1 MLPNWGFKG
10 LQDPKNTS
18 MNLMHWTSPKG
29 GKVYAGFHIELE
41 GIKKF
46 TCQKG
51 LSNVTLTLRLR
62 FFCRLL
68 FQLMFSLSLASLSI
82 FIVKSFFNHAYA
94 LVFISLW
101 SCAMQARIPDRGNGD
116 FLQFWSW
123 WKIRESATHHHS
135 GTLPCPL
142 YFDANYH
149 THKPFAL
156 LVCVNFCR
164 ACIWAVISVF
174 PCFSHCIQ
182 TVIEV
187 MIIHCYY

>member
-1 MLPNWGFKG
+1 
-10 LQDPKNTS
+10 
-18 MNLMHWTSPKG
+18 MHWTSPKG

-94 LVFISLW
+94 LVFISLVVCHASANPGSW
-101 SCAMQARIPDRGNGD
+101 ERRFFYNFDLDEKYGRVQRITTQPHCHALSISMPITIHTSHLR
-116 FLQFWSW
+116 FL
-123 WKIRESATHHHS
+123 SA
-135 GTLPCPL
+135 
-142 YFDANYH
+142 
-149 THKPFAL
+149 
-156 LVCVNFCR
+156 
-164 ACIWAVISVF
+164 
-174 PCFSHCIQ
+174 
-182 TVIEV
+182 
-187 MIIHCYY
+187 

>member
-1 MLPNWGFKG
+1 
-10 LQDPKNTS
+10 

-116 FLQFWSW
+116 FFTILILMKNTGECNASPLSHTAMPSLFRCQ
-123 WKIRESATHHHS
+123 
-135 GTLPCPL
+135 LPDTQAICASCLRKLLSCLHLSSDFSFPL
-142 YFDANYH
+142 
-149 THKPFAL
+149 L
-156 LVCVNFCR
+156 
-164 ACIWAVISVF
+164 
-174 PCFSHCIQ
+174 
-182 TVIEV
+182 
-187 MIIHCYY
+187 